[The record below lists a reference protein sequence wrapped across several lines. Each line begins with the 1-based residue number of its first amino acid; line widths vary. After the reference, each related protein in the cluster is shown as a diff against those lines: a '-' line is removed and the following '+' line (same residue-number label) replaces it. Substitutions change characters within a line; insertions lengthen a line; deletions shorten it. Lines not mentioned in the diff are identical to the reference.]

1 MKWPLCLWLKV
12 DKLTSSIH
20 KKINAFFLY
29 FLQQA
34 TFNDQ
39 AFHERVDRRDR
50 KLNGST
56 RSMASTHPM
65 LATSTSAPGMGGH
78 HYGLGGQSPVRES
91 FRHHLSAEATSLTSK
106 VHTVILTGK
115 FYNSLIHSTGQG
127 TKIGP
132 HSPEIFHLLKWLKML
147 WNVILNHFCGWT
159 FLEEVGPILVLH
171 SVCRKK
177 EILEKNSCLDKE
189 GICNF

>member
-1 MKWPLCLWLKV
+1 MVEQFVLHFRTGCGNSAKFVRFFDMGFTQK
-12 DKLTSSIH
+12 S
-20 KKINAFFLY
+20 NAFFFY

-39 AFHERVDRRDR
+39 SFLERADRRDR

-78 HYGLGGQSPVRES
+78 HYLGGQSPVRES

-115 FYNSLIHSTGQG
+115 FYNSLIHS
-127 TKIGP
+127 
-132 HSPEIFHLLKWLKML
+132 
-147 WNVILNHFCGWT
+147 
-159 FLEEVGPILVLH
+159 
-171 SVCRKK
+171 R
-177 EILEKNSCLDKE
+177 
-189 GICNF
+189 